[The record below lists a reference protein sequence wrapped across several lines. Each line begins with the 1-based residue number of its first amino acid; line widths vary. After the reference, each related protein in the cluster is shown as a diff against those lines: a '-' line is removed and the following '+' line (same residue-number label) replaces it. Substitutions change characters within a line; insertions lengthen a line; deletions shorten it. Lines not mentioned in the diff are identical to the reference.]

1 MSTSLVDLASEEA
14 IPDDL
19 QCAVCLRLLCEPV
32 AWPVTTAGSCRHK
45 FCMRCTKSC
54 LALPEAACPL
64 CRTPAVATM
73 DLVVHAGT
81 VARLEEELPKLYME
95 RKRAQV
101 QEDTLRQSFPE
112 MLLFPLRQRYSL
124 RSGQVMM
131 MSLTEPQQ
139 LLVVVQLLCTGKRQ
153 VGVTWPQGDA
163 GAGWPGGVG
172 RTASVCNLPVSTKPF
187 SLQGAIGKV
196 LWELKTKVRALVEAV
211 RRHRPPLPPYP
222 SRLFTLSRRHHSRL
236 HRGAGPSSCA

>member
-64 CRTPAVATM
+64 CRTPAVAGAAM
-73 DLVVHAGT
+73 DLVCHAPT

-172 RTASVCNLPVSTKPF
+172 RTASVCNLPVSTKPY

-222 SRLFTLSRRHHSRL
+222 SRLFTALSRRHHSRL
-236 HRGAGPSSCA
+236 HRGA